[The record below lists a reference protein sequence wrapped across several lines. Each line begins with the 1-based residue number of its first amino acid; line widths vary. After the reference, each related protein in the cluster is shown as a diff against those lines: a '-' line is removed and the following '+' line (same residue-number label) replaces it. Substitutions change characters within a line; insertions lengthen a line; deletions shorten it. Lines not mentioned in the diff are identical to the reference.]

1 MTAATGQRGRK
12 NRREAASESKAP
24 YQGLRGLANVPRPN
38 PGDMGLFGWLCLLA
52 VDLTREKREGGE
64 DEETV
69 VEGVGAT
76 YGGGS
81 RGGLLPLANGH
92 PPTPNPAY
100 PGLFLTDFTYTSW
113 TMLAD
118 PSQRE
123 YTRRRLISVVTM
135 VVRALTAEGLRRS
148 PLICTHL
155 RWSTLELIV
164 LSHVPL
170 AQSPSIMYHLVDHAL
185 LRKPPLRVASS
196 EFSGPASSVSES
208 TLRPSPSPLLVQIS
222 RSRAAATRSVSA
234 VRDTHLLFSHLF
246 SSCSMGTSSVPD
258 DVVSPHRG
266 REVDESSFGGCAAVA
281 CPRREITAGR
291 HYEAAK
297 KKKAVFRPGT
307 RRVCSRSLRAP
318 SRPPRDV
325 TGWLACDD
333 GRTRGLRQASRRCVE
348 YRDGCCGVNHNDRA
362 YAINPC
368 SAWESLAERAQLLA
382 DAEALVPGGKDA
394 RERRERLWQCL
405 TFRARL

>member
-1 MTAATGQRGRK
+1 MCRCDDVQVRRLDERTRLTREWHRMTAATGQRGRK

-52 VDLTREKREGGE
+52 VDLTGEKREGGE

-148 PLICTHL
+148 PL
-155 RWSTLELIV
+155 
-164 LSHVPL
+164 
-170 AQSPSIMYHLVDHAL
+170 MHAL
-185 LRKPPLRVASS
+185 ALEHIGTDRV
-196 EFSGPASSVSES
+196 V
-208 TLRPSPSPLLVQIS
+208 
-222 RSRAAATRSVSA
+222 
-234 VRDTHLLFSHLF
+234 
-246 SSCSMGTSSVPD
+246 
-258 DVVSPHRG
+258 
-266 REVDESSFGGCAAVA
+266 
-281 CPRREITAGR
+281 
-291 HYEAAK
+291 
-297 KKKAVFRPGT
+297 
-307 RRVCSRSLRAP
+307 
-318 SRPPRDV
+318 
-325 TGWLACDD
+325 
-333 GRTRGLRQASRRCVE
+333 
-348 YRDGCCGVNHNDRA
+348 
-362 YAINPC
+362 PC
-368 SAWESLAERAQLLA
+368 STCSKPFYHVSSR
-382 DAEALVPGGKDA
+382 
-394 RERRERLWQCL
+394 
-405 TFRARL
+405 